1 MGFTQ
6 PDLPK
11 VDPGTFMQQP
21 LMHRMKVLA
30 LHWVERG
37 FGTPRMVHVIYILKL
52 LTFYILGGVVIATA
66 TSHLPAFWHVAQ
78 WWNQPIVYEK
88 AVLWTVLLETVGVA
102 GSWGPLA
109 GKFKPMT
116 GGILFWARTGT
127 IRLRP
132 WKRVPLTAGDRRTP
146 ADVALY
152 LALIVSVIVPL
163 VMPGV
168 HSDSLSAAVPGN
180 TSGVVSPVLIVP
192 VMVLLVLNGLRD
204 KIIFLAARGEQYL
217 PALVFFTVLPFT
229 DMIIALKLLIVT
241 VWVGAGVSKLGRHFA
256 NVVPPMV
263 SNSPAVPFRWIKRA
277 HYRDFPR
284 DIRPSRLAHLMA
296 HGGGTFVEIITPLV
310 LLLSPWKPVT
320 LAAVAVMVIFH
331 LFITS
336 TFPLAVPLEWNVLF
350 GYAAVFLFAGYPSWH
365 GYAITDMSSPWLL
378 LVIVAALL
386 FFPVLGNLRPD
397 LVSFLPSM
405 RQYAGNWASALWA
418 FAPGAEEK
426 LNAVK
431 RPTANQVDQLVAFGY
446 DREWADVT
454 MQLTIAWRTMHSQG
468 RGLFS
473 LLLRHLPDID
483 TRTVR
488 EAEFVCNSLVGFNF
502 GDGHLHNEDLIRA
515 VQAQAGFEPGE
526 LVVVWVE
533 SQPVHRGDQA
543 YKVIDAALGVIE
555 RGTWQVADAVAEQPW
570 LPNGPIPVQVTWSRA
585 GALQAVSEQH
595 DGRRWRHDHRDGGG
609 RRAQRAR
616 RRRGPRPA
624 RACRSPCSR
633 RPTSPAA
640 ARAPA
645 SRCCPA
651 CCTTTARP
659 STRWPSALR
668 S

>member
-1 MGFTQ
+1 MGFTK

-11 VDPGTFMQQP
+11 VDPDTFMEQP

-30 LHWVERG
+30 LHWVEHG
-37 FGTPRMVHVIYILKL
+37 FGTPRMVHAIYIGKL
-52 LTFYILGGVVIATA
+52 LVFYILGGAVVATA
-66 TSHLPAFWHVAQ
+66 TSRLPAFWHVAQ

-88 AVLWTVLLETVGVA
+88 AVLWTVLLETIGVA

-109 GKFKPMT
+109 GKFRPMT
-116 GGILFWARTGT
+116 GGIRFWARTGT

-132 WKRVPLTAGDRRTP
+132 WKRVPFTAGDRRTP
-146 ADVALY
+146 VDVALY
-152 LALIVSVIVPL
+152 LALIASVIVPL
-163 VMPGV
+163 VLPGV
-168 HSDSLSAAVPGN
+168 PSASLSAAVPGN
-180 TSGVVSPVLIVP
+180 ISGLVSPALIVP
-192 VMVLLVLNGLRD
+192 AIVLLVACGLRD
-204 KIIFLAARGEQYL
+204 KVIFLAARGEQYL
-217 PALVFFTVLPFT
+217 PALVFFTVLPFV

-241 VWVGAGVSKLGRHFA
+241 VWIGAGFSKLGRHFA

-263 SNSPAVPFRWIKRA
+263 SNSPGVPFTWLKRA

-320 LAAVAVMVIFH
+320 LAAVTVMVLFH
-331 LFITS
+331 LFIIS

-350 GYAAVFLFAGYPSWH
+350 AYATVFLFAGYPAWH
-365 GYAITDMSSPWLL
+365 GYAVADMSSPWLTL
-378 LVIVAALL
+378 AIIAALL

-397 LVSFLPSM
+397 LVSFLPSL

-418 FAPGAEEK
+418 FAPGAEDK
-426 LNAVK
+426 LNKVT
-431 RPTANQVDQLVAFGY
+431 RPTSNQVDQLVAFGY

-454 MQLTIAWRTMHSQG
+454 MQQVIAWRTMHSQG

-502 GDGHLHNEDLIRA
+502 GDGHLHNQDLIRA
-515 VQAQAGFEPGE
+515 VQADAGFEPGE
-526 LVVVWVE
+526 LVVAWVE

-543 YKVIDAALGVIE
+543 YQVIDAALGVIE

-570 LPNGPIPVQVTWSRA
+570 LPNGPIPVQVTWSRTA
-585 GALQAVSEQH
+585 APQTLDEQH
-595 DGRRWRHDHRDGGG
+595 D
-609 RRAQRAR
+609 Q
-616 RRRGPRPA
+616 
-624 RACRSPCSR
+624 SEV
-633 RPTSPAA
+633 AA
-640 ARAPA
+640 
-645 SRCCPA
+645 
-651 CCTTTARP
+651 
-659 STRWPSALR
+659 
-668 S
+668 

>member
-1 MGFTQ
+1 MGFTK
-6 PDLPK
+6 PDLPT

-30 LHWVERG
+30 LHWAERG
-37 FGTPRMVHVIYILKL
+37 FGTPRMVHVIYIAKL

-66 TSHLPAFWHVAQ
+66 TSRLPAFWHVAQ

-152 LALIVSVIVPL
+152 LALIISVIVPL
-163 VMPGV
+163 VRPGV
-168 HSDSLSAAVPGN
+168 HSGSLSVAVPGN
-180 TSGVVSPVLIVP
+180 TSGLVSPVLIVP
-192 VMVLLVLNGLRD
+192 VLVLLVLNGLRD
-204 KIIFLAARGEQYL
+204 KIVFLAARGEQYL

-241 VWVGAGVSKLGRHFA
+241 VWVGAGFSKFGRHFA

-350 GYAAVFLFAGYPSWH
+350 GYAAVFLFAGYPGWA
-365 GYAITDMSSPWLL
+365 GYGVTNMSPPWLV

-431 RPTANQVDQLVAFGY
+431 RPTTNQVDQLVAFGY

-488 EAEFVCNSLVGFNF
+488 EAEFVCNSLIGFNF

-570 LPNGPIPVQVTWSRA
+570 LPNGPIPVQVTWSQVA
-585 GALQAVSEQH
+585 ESQAVSERYQ
-595 DGRRWRHDHRDGGG
+595 GEV
-609 RRAQRAR
+609 
-616 RRRGPRPA
+616 
-624 RACRSPCSR
+624 
-633 RPTSPAA
+633 AA
-640 ARAPA
+640 
-645 SRCCPA
+645 
-651 CCTTTARP
+651 
-659 STRWPSALR
+659 
-668 S
+668 